1 MLSVDCLNTR
11 HETQKRVIEVAQHGT
26 RQHEPQTPAF
36 VLDSPVLEEFIDR
49 FRQALLNHW
58 PNSVLSYSFKTNAL
72 PWLLSFMNTQGV
84 WAEVVSDAEYQLAL
98 SVGYRPDRI
107 VFNGPVKSRQR
118 LRQALTHGS
127 VVNLD
132 SKREVRWAAEFAK
145 EQTEQTLSVG
155 LRVNWNLE
163 DRCPGESTTSGQHSR
178 FGFNAENGELG
189 AAMSMLTAAGVRVA
203 GLHMH
208 RNSLTQSLGVY
219 KASAELAAELISE
232 FDLDL
237 EWIDI
242 GGGFFGSPVGT
253 PTFDQYVSTIRR
265 GLEGAVDIGRT
276 QLIVEPGGSLIA
288 VPVEFHSQVVDVKDV
303 GDHRYVVTDASRTN
317 IDPLFRRQRE
327 FDVRIDA
334 ASEEAIPEQVICG
347 FTCMED
353 DRLTVL
359 RDAPRLS
366 EGDRIVFYRVGAYT
380 MAYQS
385 SFIEFPPA
393 VFVRN
398 DDSLILVRRRGSV
411 DDYLSGHSWLDA
423 TASVPAAVAA
433 GS

>member
-1 MLSVDCLNTR
+1 
-11 HETQKRVIEVAQHGT
+11 
-26 RQHEPQTPAF
+26 
-36 VLDSPVLEEFIDR
+36 
-49 FRQALLNHW
+49 
-58 PNSVLSYSFKTNAL
+58 
-72 PWLLSFMNTQGV
+72 MNTQGV

-118 LRQALTHGS
+118 LRQALAHGS
-127 VVNLD
+127 IVNLD

-145 EQTEQTLSVG
+145 EQPKLTLSVG

-163 DRCPGESTTSGQHSR
+163 ERCPGESTTSGKDSR
-178 FGFNAENGELG
+178 FGFNVENGELG
-189 AAMSMLTAAGVRVA
+189 AAMSALKSAGVRVA

-219 KASAELAAELISE
+219 QASAELAAELISE

-237 EWIDI
+237 DWVDI
-242 GGGFFGSPVGT
+242 GGGFFGSPAGT

-265 GLEGAVDIGRT
+265 ALEGTVDIERT

-303 GDHRYVVTDASRTN
+303 GDHRYVVTDASRTD

-334 ASEEAIPEQVICG
+334 ASEESISEQVICG

-359 RDAPRLS
+359 KDAPQLS

-380 MAYQS
+380 MSYQS
-385 SFIEFPPA
+385 SFIDFPPA

-398 DDSLILVRRRGSV
+398 DDSLKLVRRRGSV
-411 DDYLSGHSWLDA
+411 DDYLNGHSWLDA
-423 TASVPAAVAA
+423 TTPIPASVTV

>member
-1 MLSVDCLNTR
+1 M
-11 HETQKRVIEVAQHGT
+11 AQHGT
-26 RQHEPQTPAF
+26 RQQEPRTPAY
-36 VLDSPVLEEFIDR
+36 VLDSSTLEEFIDR

-84 WAEVVSDAEYQLAL
+84 WAEVVSDAEYELAL
-98 SVGYRPDRI
+98 SLGYRPERI

-118 LRQALTHGS
+118 LRQALAQGS

-132 SKREVRWAAEFAK
+132 AKREVSWAAELAE
-145 EQTEQTLSVG
+145 EQPELTLSVG

-163 DRCPGESTTSGQHSR
+163 ERCPGESTTSGQHSR

-189 AAMSMLTAAGVRVA
+189 AAMSTLMSAGVRVA

-237 EWIDI
+237 DWIDI
-242 GGGFFGSPVGT
+242 GGGFFGSPAGT

-265 GLEGAVDIGRT
+265 GLEGTVDINRT

-327 FDVRIDA
+327 FEVRIDA
-334 ASEEAIPEQVICG
+334 ASEESIPEQVICG

-359 RDAPRLS
+359 KEAPQLS

-380 MAYQS
+380 MSYQS

-398 DDSLILVRRRGSV
+398 DDSLKLVRRRGSV
-411 DDYLSGHSWLDA
+411 DDYLSGNSWLDA
-423 TASVPAAVAA
+423 TTSVSASVAA

>member
-1 MLSVDCLNTR
+1 M
-11 HETQKRVIEVAQHGT
+11 IEVAQHGT
-26 RQHEPQTPAF
+26 RQQEPRTPAY
-36 VLDSPVLEEFIDR
+36 VLDSSTLEEFIDR

-84 WAEVVSDAEYQLAL
+84 WAEVVSDAEYELAL
-98 SVGYRPDRI
+98 SLGYRPERI

-118 LRQALTHGS
+118 LRQALAQGS

-132 SKREVRWAAEFAK
+132 AKREVSWAAELAE
-145 EQTEQTLSVG
+145 EQPELTLSVG

-163 DRCPGESTTSGQHSR
+163 ERCPGESTTSGQHSR

-189 AAMSMLTAAGVRVA
+189 AAMSTLMSAGVRVA

-237 EWIDI
+237 DWIDI
-242 GGGFFGSPVGT
+242 GGGFFGSPAGT

-265 GLEGAVDIGRT
+265 GLEGTVDINRT

-327 FDVRIDA
+327 FEVRIDA
-334 ASEEAIPEQVICG
+334 ASEESIPEQVICG

-359 RDAPRLS
+359 KEAPQLS

-380 MAYQS
+380 MSYQS

-398 DDSLILVRRRGSV
+398 DDSLKLVRRRGSV
-411 DDYLSGHSWLDA
+411 DDYLSGNSWLDA
-423 TASVPAAVAA
+423 TTSVSASVAA

>member
-1 MLSVDCLNTR
+1 M
-11 HETQKRVIEVAQHGT
+11 AQYGT
-26 RQHEPQTPAF
+26 RQQEPQTPAY
-36 VLDSPVLEEFIDR
+36 VLDSSTLEEFINR

-84 WAEVVSDAEYQLAL
+84 WAEVVSDAEYELAL
-98 SVGYRPDRI
+98 SLGYRPERI

-118 LRQALTHGS
+118 LRQALAQGS

-132 SKREVRWAAEFAK
+132 SKREVSWAAELAE
-145 EQTEQTLSVG
+145 EQPELTLSVG

-163 DRCPGESTTSGQHSR
+163 ERCPGESTTSGQHSR
-178 FGFNAENGELG
+178 FGFNSENGELG
-189 AAMSMLTAAGVRVA
+189 AAMSTLMSAGVRVA

-232 FDLDL
+232 FDLALD
-237 EWIDI
+237 WIDI
-242 GGGFFGSPVGT
+242 GGGFFGSPAGT

-265 GLEGAVDIGRT
+265 GLEGTVDINRT

-288 VPVEFHSQVVDVKDV
+288 VPVEFHSQVVDVKNV

-317 IDPLFRRQRE
+317 IDPLFRRQRGFE
-327 FDVRIDA
+327 VRIDA
-334 ASEEAIPEQVICG
+334 TSEESIPEQVICG

-359 RDAPRLS
+359 KDAPQLS

-380 MAYQS
+380 MSYQS

-398 DDSLILVRRRGSV
+398 DDSLKLVRRRGSV

-423 TASVPAAVAA
+423 TTSVSASVAA

>member
-1 MLSVDCLNTR
+1 M
-11 HETQKRVIEVAQHGT
+11 QKRVIEVAQHGT

-36 VLDSPVLEEFIDR
+36 VLDSSVLEEFINR

-58 PNSVLSYSFKTNAL
+58 PNSILSYSFKTNAL
-72 PWLLSFMNTQGV
+72 PWLLSFMNTHGV
-84 WAEVVSDAEYQLAL
+84 WAEVVSDAEYELAL
-98 SVGYRPDRI
+98 SVGYRPERI

-118 LRQALTHGS
+118 LRQALAQGS

-132 SKREVRWAAEFAK
+132 SKREVIWAAELAE
-145 EQTEQTLSVG
+145 EQPKLTLSVG

-163 DRCPGESTTSGQHSR
+163 ERCPGESTTSGQHSR

-189 AAMSMLTAAGVRVA
+189 AAMSTLKSAGVRVA

-219 KASAELAAELISE
+219 QASAELAAELISE

-237 EWIDI
+237 DWIDI
-242 GGGFFGSPVGT
+242 GGGFFGSPAGT
-253 PTFDQYVSTIRR
+253 PTFDQYVSTIRT
-265 GLEGAVDIGRT
+265 GLKGTVDIDRT

-288 VPVEFHSQVVDVKDV
+288 VPVEFHSQVVDVKDI
-303 GDHRYVVTDASRTN
+303 GDRRYVVTDASRTN

-327 FDVRIDA
+327 FEVRIDT
-334 ASEEAIPEQVICG
+334 ASKDSIPEQVICG

-359 RDAPRLS
+359 KDAPQLS

-380 MAYQS
+380 MSYQS

-398 DDSLILVRRRGSV
+398 DDSLELVRRRGSV
-411 DDYLSGHSWLDA
+411 DDYLSGHSWLDF
-423 TASVPAAVAA
+423 TTSVSTSVAV

>member
-1 MLSVDCLNTR
+1 M
-11 HETQKRVIEVAQHGT
+11 AQHGT

-36 VLDSPVLEEFIDR
+36 VLDSSVLEEFIDR

-132 SKREVRWAAEFAK
+132 SKREVRWAAELAE
-145 EQTEQTLSVG
+145 EQPEQRLSVG

-163 DRCPGESTTSGQHSR
+163 ERCPGESTTSGQHSR

-189 AAMSMLTAAGVRVA
+189 AAMSELKAAGVRVA

-219 KASAELAAELISE
+219 QASAELAAELISE

-237 EWIDI
+237 DWIDI
-242 GGGFFGSPVGT
+242 GGGFFGSPAGT
-253 PTFDQYVSTIRR
+253 PTFDQYVSTIRD
-265 GLEGAVDIGRT
+265 GLEGTVDIGRT

-303 GDHRYVVTDASRTN
+303 GDHRYVVTDASRTD
-317 IDPLFRRQRE
+317 IDPLFRRQRV
-327 FDVRIDA
+327 FDVRIDST
-334 ASEEAIPEQVICG
+334 SEESIPEQVICG
-347 FTCMED
+347 FTCM
-353 DRLTVL
+353 
-359 RDAPRLS
+359 
-366 EGDRIVFYRVGAYT
+366 
-380 MAYQS
+380 
-385 SFIEFPPA
+385 
-393 VFVRN
+393 
-398 DDSLILVRRRGSV
+398 
-411 DDYLSGHSWLDA
+411 
-423 TASVPAAVAA
+423 
-433 GS
+433 